1 MLLPVHPTGLVALP
15 LFVLLWME
23 CIGSIGWQKGTQI
36 TFGQFW
42 QLSAWSDSVSGL
54 CFKLHV
60 SRMIRRS
67 SVEMSLWLLG
77 CWTNQNGGAGDGN
90 PMLMLP
96 PAVRAMQD
104 SGWKLATLARPSKN
118 ETQTVQTLR
127 ALNVWEI
134 ISNLSIKHTQ
144 KSKWTIRLFRASVKI
159 VCSPNSLEALK
170 EWGTGGFDAKF
181 VPLTLLGSFALQKT
195 AGWGGG
201 TIF

>member
-1 MLLPVHPTGLVALP
+1 MPGWLSDFSDFGAVSSNNESLLDDCKRRRIIQPPLVVELAL
-15 LFVLLWME
+15 
-23 CIGSIGWQKGTQI
+23 C
-36 TFGQFW
+36 
-42 QLSAWSDSVSGL
+42 DN
-54 CFKLHV
+54 H
-60 SRMIRRS
+60 
-67 SVEMSLWLLG
+67 
-77 CWTNQNGGAGDGN
+77 WTNQNGGAGDGN